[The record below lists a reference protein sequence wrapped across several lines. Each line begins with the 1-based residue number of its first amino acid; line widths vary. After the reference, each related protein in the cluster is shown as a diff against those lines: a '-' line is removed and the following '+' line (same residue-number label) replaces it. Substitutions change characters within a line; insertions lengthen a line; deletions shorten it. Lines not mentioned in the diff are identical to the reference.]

1 MGNRFHLPPEGKIG
15 KPPHRGFVQ
24 LDGRELLGRGDPS
37 GDMGHLLGTSDVVV
51 GTFGVCY
58 KEWEVS
64 RPWERRRESCESSME
79 LSDEDLV
86 ALAQEGDRK
95 AFEELVLRHQ
105 ERAYSLALHMC
116 MGDTEEAQDLT
127 QEAFLRAFK
136 NIKNFRGDSSF
147 YTWFF
152 RIVVNTCLDGRRKR
166 LKWENLFSFRRQKS
180 HDDDETDELEVQP
193 DTAPGRDPMAVLS
206 EKRLTRDI
214 KRALKEL
221 PPRQRMALQLK
232 VIEGMSLKEI
242 AEIMGAAEGTVKSH
256 LFRATHKLQEV
267 LKDWV

>member
-1 MGNRFHLPPEGKIG
+1 MHSTLNSS
-15 KPPHRGFVQ
+15 GFVVSPF
-24 LDGRELLGRGDPS
+24 DI
-37 GDMGHLLGTSDVVV
+37 
-51 GTFGVCY
+51 CY
-58 KEWEVS
+58 KEWEAS
-64 RPWERRRESCESSME
+64 RQWEKQKEGCGSCME
-79 LSDEDLV
+79 LSDERLV
-86 ALAQEGDRK
+86 ALAQEGDKK

-105 ERAYSLALHMC
+105 EKAYSLALHMC
-116 MGDTEEAQDLT
+116 MGDAQEAQDLT

-136 NIKNFRGDSSF
+136 NLKNFRGDSSF

-152 RIVVNTCLDGRRKR
+152 RIVVNTCLDGRRRR
-166 LKWENLFSFRRQKS
+166 LRWENLFSSRRQK
-180 HDDDETDELEVQP
+180 HQDEEETDELELQP

-242 AEIMGAAEGTVKSH
+242 ADVMGAAEGTVKSH

-267 LKDWV
+267 LKGWI

>member
-1 MGNRFHLPPEGKIG
+1 
-15 KPPHRGFVQ
+15 
-24 LDGRELLGRGDPS
+24 
-37 GDMGHLLGTSDVVV
+37 
-51 GTFGVCY
+51 
-58 KEWEVS
+58 
-64 RPWERRRESCESSME
+64 ME

-180 HDDDETDELEVQP
+180 QDDDETDELEVQP

>member
-1 MGNRFHLPPEGKIG
+1 
-15 KPPHRGFVQ
+15 
-24 LDGRELLGRGDPS
+24 
-37 GDMGHLLGTSDVVV
+37 
-51 GTFGVCY
+51 
-58 KEWEVS
+58 
-64 RPWERRRESCESSME
+64 ME
-79 LSDEDLV
+79 LSDENLV

-166 LKWENLFSFRRQKS
+166 LKWENLFAFRRQKS
-180 HDDDETDELEVQP
+180 QDEEETDELEVQP

-232 VIEGMSLKEI
+232 VIEGMSLREI

-267 LKDWV
+267 LKDWI

>member
-1 MGNRFHLPPEGKIG
+1 
-15 KPPHRGFVQ
+15 
-24 LDGRELLGRGDPS
+24 
-37 GDMGHLLGTSDVVV
+37 
-51 GTFGVCY
+51 
-58 KEWEVS
+58 
-64 RPWERRRESCESSME
+64 ME

-180 HDDDETDELEVQP
+180 QDDEETDELEVQP
-193 DTAPGRDPMAVLS
+193 DTDPGRDPMAVLS